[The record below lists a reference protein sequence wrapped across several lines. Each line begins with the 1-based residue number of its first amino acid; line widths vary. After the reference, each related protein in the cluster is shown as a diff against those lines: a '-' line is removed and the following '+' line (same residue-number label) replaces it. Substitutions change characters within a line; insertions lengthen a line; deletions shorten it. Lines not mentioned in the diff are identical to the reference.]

1 MDLEEKLFGGVRD
14 RKLLQLY
21 TALTKSDLKGNYED
35 TYVLEMMFAL
45 MCLDLTANVKY
56 RYHFIPSEFTLLA
69 RNVVRMADDGNLS
82 DYSFMNWSDALL
94 TYMKGNNLLPK
105 HINKMS
111 TDRLKQEVEV
121 YLTKG
126 SE

>member
-14 RKLLQLY
+14 KKLLQLY
-21 TALTKSDLKGNYED
+21 AALTKSDLKGNYED

-45 MCLDLTANVKY
+45 MCLDLTANAKY

-69 RNVVRMADDGNLS
+69 RNVVRMVDDGNLS

-94 TYMKGNNLLPK
+94 TYMKENNLLDE
-105 HINKMS
+105 H
-111 TDRLKQEVEV
+111 
-121 YLTKG
+121 
-126 SE
+126 